1 MGILQK
7 FGYFI
12 KKFLI
17 WEMKLGLE
25 TQHLPISNIDNK
37 YLYLLKT
44 KSKCVFLWC
53 DCTKTLHHWKRGYNH
68 FLFFTRTLQAFV
80 TVDNPSWPTQ
90 PI

>member
-25 TQHLPISNIDNK
+25 TQCE
-37 YLYLLKT
+37 YFQV
-44 KSKCVFLWC
+44 CVKNGPCGLNS
-53 DCTKTLHHWKRGYNH
+53 GA
-68 FLFFTRTLQAFV
+68 LFGP
-80 TVDNPSWPTQ
+80 NW
-90 PI
+90 